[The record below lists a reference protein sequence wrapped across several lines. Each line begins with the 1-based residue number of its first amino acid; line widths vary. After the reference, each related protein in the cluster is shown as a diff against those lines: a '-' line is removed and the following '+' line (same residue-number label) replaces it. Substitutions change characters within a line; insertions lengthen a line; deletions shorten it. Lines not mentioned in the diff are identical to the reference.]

1 VTTTEPL
8 GASGS
13 CDGLEPLGCLKS
25 GDRRPHL
32 AALGGGSDARCALW
46 LDRRKCLLFVHAGT
60 LYSVFVPDIRKGDVV
75 PIGPMV
81 VRLVTDELRAEGLP
95 LDRFGALDPNSV
107 DVAKTASKTVLGY
120 MNEIGRFCEYAV
132 ADSGGLARCEVE
144 DLNREL
150 RRQLHLSRQPPGYF
164 VPIKLAQASS
174 RRRTA
179 VQSRPSLRIVD

>member
-1 VTTTEPL
+1 MSSVVLRCTAKVLNLLGSRPGDLVTAEPTDDDWYANL
-8 GASGS
+8 
-13 CDGLEPLGCLKS
+13 
-25 GDRRPHL
+25 
-32 AALGGGSDARCALW
+32 LW

-60 LYSVFVPDIRKGDVV
+60 LFSVFVPDIRKGDVV

-164 VPIKLAQASS
+164 VPIKLAQGSS

-179 VQSRPSLRIVD
+179 VQSRPSPRIVD